1 MPPHVFPERVQVSL
15 DKIREVIILDFRSPQ
30 CRSHEN
36 PASDAGDPA
45 RYRRTGRIVR
55 PGHRHR
61 RGRGRQQQEVV
72 QTIRAAIGATMPV
85 RRVPETVQKALGKRL
100 VEDDEGRLFG

>member
-15 DKIREVIILDFRSPQ
+15 DKIREVIILDFRSPR
-30 CRSHEN
+30 CRSHKN
-36 PASDAGDPA
+36 PASEAGDPA
-45 RYRRTGRIVR
+45 RRRRTGIRIVR
-55 PGHRHR
+55 PGHG

-85 RRVPETVQKALGKRL
+85 RRVPETVQEALGKRL